1 MGHVM
6 DQVAQL
12 REQWLKERPDLDP
25 SAMAT
30 IGRLLR
36 VAALM
41 GDEIDWFAVERGI
54 SRPEGDVLMTL
65 RRVGAPHRLDP
76 ATLAR
81 SLVLTPGRLSGR
93 VDQLERQGLVTRV
106 AGKGGGSSEEVQ
118 LTDKGKEMVDEFLPA
133 HVANEERLLEPL
145 SAEERDALDSLLAKL
160 IEPLESRR

>member
-1 MGHVM
+1 MHGVM

-12 REQWLKERPDLDP
+12 REQWLRVRPDLDP

-30 IGRLLR
+30 VGRLLR
-36 VAALM
+36 VAALI
-41 GDEIDWFAVERGI
+41 GDEIDWFAQERGI

-76 ATLAR
+76 ASLAR
-81 SLVLTPGRLSGR
+81 SLVLTPGRLSAR

-106 AGKGGGSSEEVQ
+106 PGADESGAVEIQ
-118 LTDKGKEMVDEFLPA
+118 LTEKGRAMVDEFLPA
-133 HVANEERLLEPL
+133 HVANEERLLAPL
-145 SAEERDALDSLLAKL
+145 SAEERDTLDRLLAQL